1 LISEKVENDN
11 QKTEVKK
18 EGKINRVYLLTR
30 EGMKVYLK
38 NIEIENWKSIDKVKI
53 EFENLMLFIGRSNH
67 GKSSIFSA
75 ILFFLG
81 ERNFR
86 KNDPRKADDPVRIR
100 GVFEIQSVERIKAL
114 SKYLDRDDML
124 NLEVNVDRHGKT
136 CYKVIKGNRM
146 LEIDFKGYERIT
158 NEVEVLFIPSIATD
172 SHELTEFFY
181 KKLLRVLEREDTLKN
196 VDVEEIMNIYS
207 CLREEYASKGL
218 QRNVIFNIA
227 RVLARDSLG
236 VKKSVLGNTMILYE
250 EPELYLH
257 PQAERELYDSLVHLS
272 KLGTQIYVCTHSGA
286 FIGLKQY
293 RSICI
298 VRRDAKGT
306 NVFQQRKKIF
316 SRDEVKKFNM
326 NYWINP
332 DRSELFFA
340 KRVILV
346 EGQTDKILI
355 PFLARILGVY
365 KYDYSVIE
373 CGSKSTLP
381 QYIKLLN
388 KFCIPYVA
396 VYDKDNHAWRPPLEK
411 QNSLRRNKDI
421 QRTIN
426 YEIGRYVEFENDI
439 EEEIGGEKIKKSYK
453 NKPYLALKK
462 VMDKEYNIPEILVSK
477 IKKIY
482 S

>member
-1 LISEKVENDN
+1 
-11 QKTEVKK
+11 
-18 EGKINRVYLLTR
+18 
-30 EGMKVYLK
+30 MYLK
-38 NIEIENWKSIDKVKI
+38 NIEIENWQSINKI
-53 EFENLMLFIGRSNH
+53 DVEFENLMLFIGRSNH

-86 KNDPRKADDPVRIR
+86 RNDPKDLYKPVRIR
-100 GVFEIQSVERIKAL
+100 GNFEIQSVGRLKTL
-114 SKYLDRDDML
+114 SKYLDREDIL
-124 NLEVNVDRHGKT
+124 NLEVEVDTGGKVV
-136 CYKVIKGNRM
+136 YRVIKGRRKE
-146 LEIDFKGYERIT
+146 EIFYRDYEKIT
-158 NEVEVLFIPSIATD
+158 KEVEVLFIPSIATN
-172 SHELTEFFY
+172 SQELTEFFY
-181 KKLLRVLEREDTLKN
+181 KKLLGILEREETLGSVN
-196 VDVEEIMNIYS
+196 VEEIMNIYS
-207 CLREEYASKGL
+207 CLKEEYASKGL

-227 RVLARDSLG
+227 RILARDS
-236 VKKSVLGNTMILYE
+236 VAAKKSVLGNTMIFYE

-272 KLGTQIYVCTHSGA
+272 KLGTQIYICTHSGA

-298 VRRDAKGT
+298 VRRDERGT
-306 NVFQQRKKIF
+306 HIFQQRKKLF
-316 SRDEVKKFNM
+316 SRDEVKRFNM

-340 KRVILV
+340 KRVVLV

-355 PFLARILGVY
+355 PYLGRIIGVH

-388 KFCIPYVA
+388 KFCIPYVV
-396 VYDKDNHAWRPPLEK
+396 VYDKDGHRWRTPRERE
-411 QNSLRRNKDI
+411 NSFRKNKEI

-439 EEEIGGEKIKKSYK
+439 EEELGGKREKKAYK
-453 NKPYLALKK
+453 NKPYLALKR
-462 VMDKEYNIPEILVSK
+462 VMDKGYKIPDALVK
-477 IKKIY
+477 KVKKIY
-482 S
+482 A

>member
-1 LISEKVENDN
+1 
-11 QKTEVKK
+11 
-18 EGKINRVYLLTR
+18 
-30 EGMKVYLK
+30 MYLK
-38 NIEIENWKSIDKVKI
+38 NIEINNWKSIDHLSI

-75 ILFFLG
+75 LLFFLG

-86 KNDPRKADDPVRIR
+86 RNDPKDKDKLVEIQ
-100 GVFEIQSVERIKAL
+100 GCFEIQDVAIIGKL
-114 SKYLDRDDML
+114 KTYLDKDERL
-124 NLEVNVDRHGKT
+124 NLRVTVDRSGREHYYT
-136 CYKVIKGNRM
+136 IRRDRVY
-146 LEIDFKGYERIT
+146 EITYRDYRRIVG
-158 NEVEVLFIPSIATD
+158 EIEVLFIPSIATN
-172 SHELTEFFY
+172 SQELTEFFY
-181 KKLLRVLEREDTLKN
+181 KKLLGILEREDSMGL
-196 VDVEEIMNIYS
+196 VDIEEVMNIYS

-218 QRNVIFNIA
+218 QRNVIFNIS
-227 RVLARDSLG
+227 RLLARDSIAA
-236 VKKSVLGNTMILYE
+236 KRSVLGNSLILYE

-257 PQAERELYDSLVHLS
+257 PQAERELYDSLVKLS

-298 VRRDAKGT
+298 VRRDSKGT
-306 NVFQQRKKIF
+306 HVFQQRKRLF
-316 SRDEVKKFNM
+316 SRDEVKRFNM

-340 KRVILV
+340 KRVVLV

-355 PFLARILGVY
+355 PYLARILGVY

-388 KFCIPYVA
+388 KFHIPYVV
-396 VYDKDNHAWRPPLEK
+396 VYDRDDHIWRLPAERETSIRK
-411 QNSLRRNKDI
+411 NREI
-421 QRTIN
+421 QRKIN

-439 EEEIGGEKIKKSYK
+439 EEEIGGEREKKSYK
-453 NKPYLALKK
+453 NKPFLALKM
-462 VMDKEYNIPEILVSK
+462 VMERNYRIPDSLASK

-482 S
+482 R